1 MGVRFVSFFIVFFV
15 FSSIFLFYKK
25 VKTLHYVKSN
35 YEKPIMQFNNVKT
48 YIISNDGIK
57 AFIEAKMAKRFKD
70 RDELYFIHSNRK
82 IKKTKEQL
90 SANKG
95 ILKNNFL
102 YLYGNVIYKNDQN
115 ITLTSN
121 TVIYNIK
128 KDILSSKTK
137 FKLIFNKNVV
147 IGKSFI
153 YFKKQQKLFASNI
166 KANII
171 MEKK

>member
-1 MGVRFVSFFIVFFV
+1 LGVRFLSFFIVFFV
-15 FSSIFLFYKK
+15 FSSIFLFYQKI
-25 VKTLHYVKSN
+25 KTLHYTKPT
-35 YEKPIMQFNNVKT
+35 YEKPIMQFNDVKT
-48 YIISNDGIK
+48 YIISADGIK
-57 AFIEAKMAKRFKD
+57 AFIEAKTAKRFKD

-82 IKKTKEQL
+82 TKKMKEQL

-102 YLYGNVIYKNDQN
+102 YLYGNVVYKNDQN
-115 ITLTSN
+115 TTLNSN
-121 TVIYNIK
+121 TVVYNIK

-137 FKLIFNKNVV
+137 FKLIFNKNVI

-153 YFKKQQKLFASNI
+153 YFKKQKKLFASNI